1 MLNVF
6 KMDMRRL
13 LHSKALYICLVSM
26 NLVTGSMI
34 IFGVVPDFASL
45 MGISSDGS
53 ADMMGTMMGIG
64 LAFLIIGILSTLHIC
79 GDFSSGFAKNIFTR
93 HANPIRYFGGKLLSL
108 TVTGAVMLIIFTLFS
123 ALLLAIFG
131 SGVVLPGG
139 VGGLIVFLIEKVIML
154 FAFNALILLVC
165 LMTRKPVVGI
175 AVASVV
181 AMGVVPMLLSIAG
194 EALELSMISD
204 IGKYTISGLSGQANL
219 VFSGSVFIAIFIG
232 GLLWTG
238 LCALLGNRTIKL
250 KDV

>member
-6 KMDMRRL
+6 KMDMWRL
-13 LHSKALYICLVSM
+13 LRSKALYICLVSM

-34 IFGVVPDFASL
+34 IFDVVPDFASL
-45 MGISSDGS
+45 MGISSDGN

-79 GDFSSGFAKNIFTR
+79 SDFSSGFAKNIFTR
-93 HANPIRYFGGKLLSL
+93 HANPMRYFGGKLLSL

-131 SGVVLPGG
+131 SGAALPGG
-139 VGGLIVFLIEKVIML
+139 IGGLLVFLIEKVIML
-154 FAFNALILLVC
+154 FAFNALVLLAC

-175 AVASVV
+175 AVTSVA
-181 AMGVVPMLLSIAG
+181 AMGVLPMLLSIAG
-194 EALELSMISD
+194 EALDMSIISD
-204 IGKYTISGLSGQANL
+204 IGKHTISGLSGQANL
-219 VFSGSVFIAIFIG
+219 TFSGSVFATIFIG

-238 LCALLGNRTIKL
+238 LCAVLGNRAIRL
-250 KDV
+250 KDI